1 MVMDGS
7 LDVKTFFMACNIA
20 GLKDKALAGALFAS
34 FDFFGEDLVALPDIA
49 VFSALVG
56 QRYPRRKVRVG
67 CPVVLFVRLCAR
79 VCVCVRVWFVWR
91 VAHAPSPLPP
101 THADP
106 RALNFF
112 AAVCTMP
119 GRVRVPGG

>member
-67 CPVVLFVRLCAR
+67 CPGWFCLCACAL
-79 VCVCVRVWFVWR
+79 VCVCACECGLSGEWLML
-91 VAHAPSPLPP
+91 PLPFRRPTP
-101 THADP
+101 THA
-106 RALNFF
+106 L
-112 AAVCTMP
+112 
-119 GRVRVPGG
+119 